1 MKKNFCLLLFVML
14 LSFVASAQRFEYQLG
29 LKGGVGIGF
38 LGSADNHIVSKD
50 NGFNYKFG
58 FTGVYYFG
66 ENYGFVSGFNV
77 VGNNIAYKYKVTDVV
92 DGLEVEKIEDRS
104 LNNTYLQIPFIL
116 KMRTDP
122 VGDNLRIFG
131 EIGYGL
137 NILAAKRDKGE
148 YSHPYRDVCSS
159 LIIHLGVE
167 MEVLNHSTLQLML
180 GYDDFFTNMMSKDY
194 NKITMRDLCFEVGF
208 LF

>member
-1 MKKNFCLLLFVML
+1 MKKKFYFLLLAML
-14 LSFVASAQRFEYQLG
+14 FSYVASAQRFEYQLG

-38 LGSADNHIVSKD
+38 LGSADNNIVSKD

-77 VGNNIAYKYKVTDVV
+77 LGNNLSYKYKIV
-92 DGLEVEKIEDRS
+92 DDSEVESIENRS
-104 LNNTYLQIPFIL
+104 LSTTYFQIPIVL

-122 VGDNLRIFG
+122 IANRLRIFG
-131 EIGYGL
+131 EIGYGF
-137 NILAAKRDKGE
+137 NVLAAKRDKGD
-148 YSHPYRDVCSS
+148 YIHPYRDVCSS
-159 LIIHLGVE
+159 LIVHLGVE
-167 MEVLNHSTLQLML
+167 LEVLNRSTLQFIIC
-180 GYDDFFTNMMSKDY
+180 YDDFFTNMMSKDN
-194 NKITMRDLCFEVGF
+194 NKLTMRDLCFEIGF

>member
-1 MKKNFCLLLFVML
+1 MKKNFCLVLLVLM

-29 LKGGVGIGF
+29 LKGGVGIAF

-77 VGNNIAYKYKVTDVV
+77 LGNNIAYKYKVV
-92 DGLEVEKIEDRS
+92 DESNVETIEDRH
-104 LNNTYLQIPFIL
+104 LNNTYLQIPLVL

-122 VGDNLRIFG
+122 IGDRFRIFG
-131 EIGYGL
+131 EIGYGF
-137 NILAAKRDKGE
+137 NILATKRDKGD
-148 YSHPYRDVCSS
+148 YIHPYRDVCSS
-159 LIIHLGVE
+159 LIVHLGME
-167 MEVLNHSTLQLML
+167 MEVLNRSTLQFMIS
-180 GYDDFFTNMMSKDY
+180 YDDFFSNMMSKDN
-194 NKITMRDLCFEVGF
+194 NKLTMRDLCFEIGF

>member
-1 MKKNFCLLLFVML
+1 MKMNFCLALFL
-14 LSFVASAQRFEYQLG
+14 ILFSFVASAQRFEYQLG

-38 LGSADNHIVSKD
+38 LGSADKNIVSKD

-77 VGNNIAYKYKVTDVV
+77 VGNNISYKYKVVTETDGVKA
-92 DGLEVEKIEDRS
+92 ETIEDRY

-122 VGDNLRIFG
+122 IADRFRVFG

-137 NILAAKRDKGE
+137 NVLATKRDKGD

-159 LIIHLGVE
+159 LIVHLGME
-167 MEVLNHSTLQLML
+167 MEVLNRSTLQLMI
-180 GYDDFFTNMMSKDY
+180 GYDDFFSNMMSKDN
-194 NKITMRDLCFEVGF
+194 NKLTMRDLCFEIGF

>member
-1 MKKNFCLLLFVML
+1 MKKNFCLVLFVLM

-29 LKGGVGIGF
+29 LKGGVGIAF

-77 VGNNIAYKYKVTDVV
+77 LGNNIAYKYKVV
-92 DGLEVEKIEDRS
+92 DESNVETIEDRH
-104 LNNTYLQIPFIL
+104 LNNTYLQIPLVL

-122 VGDNLRIFG
+122 IGDRFRIFG
-131 EIGYGL
+131 EIGYGF
-137 NILAAKRDKGE
+137 NILATKRDKGD
-148 YSHPYRDVCSS
+148 YIHPYRDVCSS
-159 LIIHLGVE
+159 LIVHLGME
-167 MEVLNHSTLQLML
+167 MEVLNRSTLQFMIS
-180 GYDDFFTNMMSKDY
+180 YDDFFSNMMSKDN
-194 NKITMRDLCFEVGF
+194 NKLTMRDLCFEIGF

>member
-14 LSFVASAQRFEYQLG
+14 LSFAASAQRFEYQLG
-29 LKGGVGIGF
+29 LKGGVGVGF
-38 LGSADNHIVSKD
+38 LGLNDDNVVSKD

-58 FTGVYYFG
+58 LTGIYYFG

-77 VGNNIAYKYKVTDVV
+77 IGNKISYKYKVV
-92 DGLEVEKIEDRS
+92 DEFEVEKIEDRN
-104 LNNTYLQIPFIL
+104 LNNTYLQIPFLL

-122 VGDNLRIFG
+122 IAERFRIFG

-137 NILAAKRDKGE
+137 NVLAAQRDKGDFD
-148 YSHPYRDVCSS
+148 HPYRDVCSS
-159 LIIHLGVE
+159 LIVHLGME
-167 MEVLNHSTLQLML
+167 MEVLNRSTLQFMVS
-180 GYDDFFTNMMSKDY
+180 YDDFFSNLMSKGN
-194 NKITMRDLCFEVGF
+194 NKVTMRDLCFEIGF